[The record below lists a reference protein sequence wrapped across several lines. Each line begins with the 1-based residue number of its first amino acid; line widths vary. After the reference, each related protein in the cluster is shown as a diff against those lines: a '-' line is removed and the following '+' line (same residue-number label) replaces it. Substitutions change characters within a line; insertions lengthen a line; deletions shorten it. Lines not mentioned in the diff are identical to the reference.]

1 MREAFAAGARGF
13 LGKRDA
19 GIELLKAMT
28 DVVSKRNF
36 VSKSLPQP
44 SWGRRQ
50 RGCMKL
56 LGWKAESKLG

>member
-44 SWGRRQ
+44 S
-50 RGCMKL
+50 
-56 LGWKAESKLG
+56 